1 VPGSVAPASLEDLEK
16 SFLVAAL
23 RSNSWNRLA
32 TAKQL
37 GIHKTT
43 LFRRIKKL
51 RISLPKQDGRNPRK
65 RRE

>member
-1 VPGSVAPASLEDLEK
+1 MTTAASLEDLER

-23 RSNSWNRLA
+23 RDNNWNRLA

-43 LFRRIKKL
+43 LFRKIRALGLTI
-51 RISLPKQDGRNPRK
+51 PR
-65 RRE
+65 RRATDAG